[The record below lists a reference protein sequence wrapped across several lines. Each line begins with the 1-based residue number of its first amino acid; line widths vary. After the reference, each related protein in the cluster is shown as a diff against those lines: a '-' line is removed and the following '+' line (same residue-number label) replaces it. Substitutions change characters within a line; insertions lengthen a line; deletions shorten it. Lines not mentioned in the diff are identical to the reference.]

1 MTKPQRLRLEGIAM
15 TKDQKLF
22 DLLTYIEW
30 KVRDM
35 RRTEN
40 EEYFE
45 ECFQT
50 AYSKIEEC
58 LRLLG
63 WED

>member
-1 MTKPQRLRLEGIAM
+1 MTR
-15 TKDQKLF
+15 DQKLF

-30 KVRDM
+30 MVSDM

-50 AYSKIEEC
+50 ASSKIEEA

-63 WED
+63 WEG